1 MKEVFISYS
10 SADLA
15 QADTLRSVLEKNE
28 LSCWMAPRDIPGGSN
43 YTKEIPIAIRN
54 CKVFVLV
61 LSESAQSSQWVLKEL
76 DSAVNC
82 GKVILPFMLEDCNL
96 NDEFNFLLTGAQRYS
111 AYQKK
116 AEAMQTL
123 ISRIR
128 GILDA
133 PSAAADQPQDLAPL
147 DTAEEQ
153 PAPAPKKPAPTPKKP
168 AAKPVIDYF
177 GEAKCPACGGTDLKE
192 LKGKVK
198 CENAKE
204 HVAKLWIPSLSIACM
219 IAGFILASLFLPY
232 DMIMST
238 PIFIL
243 AGAVGGAIWGTHI
256 FRNTVKRGRLRSGFA
271 STCYRCERCKKV
283 FDYKEPL
290 DN

>member
-15 QADTLRSVLEKNE
+15 QADTLRSVLEKKE

-133 PSAAADQPQDLAPL
+133 PSAIETEQPQNQAPL
-147 DTAEEQ
+147 VEAEE
-153 PAPAPKKPAPTPKKP
+153 PLPAPKKSAPAPKKP
-168 AAKPVIDYF
+168 AAKPVVDCF
-177 GEAKCPACGGTDLKE
+177 SEAKCPACGGTDLKE
-192 LKGKVK
+192 LKGRVK
-198 CENAKE
+198 CENVKE
-204 HVAKLWIPSLSIACM
+204 HLTKLWVVALAFVGMFISFLIAV
-219 IAGFILASLFLPY
+219 FIFPYQMTMGMFLFALVGG
-232 DMIMST
+232 
-238 PIFIL
+238 IL
-243 AGAVGGAIWGTHI
+243 GAIWGTRI
-256 FRNTVKRGRLRSGFA
+256 FQKAVKRGRLRSGFS
-271 STCYRCERCKKV
+271 STCYRCNRCQKV
-283 FDYKEPL
+283 FDYKEQL

>member
-10 SADLA
+10 SNDLP
-15 QADTLRSVLEKNE
+15 QAETVRNVLEKNG

-96 NDEFNFLLTGAQRYS
+96 NDEFNFLLTGAQRYA

-116 AEAMQTL
+116 AEAMETL

-133 PSAAADQPQDLAPL
+133 PASGVV
-147 DTAEEQ
+147 
-153 PAPAPKKPAPTPKKP
+153 PKDIPREVPIAKSVPTPKQT
-168 AAKPVIDYF
+168 VVDLF
-177 GEAKCPACGGTDLKE
+177 CDAKCPACGSEDLKE
-192 LKGKVK
+192 RKGNVK
-198 CENAKE
+198 YTTFTEYLTL
-204 HVAKLWIPSLSIACM
+204 LWIPALAMVTGLAGTVLAGFLLSFDVLWQFSELIAIAC
-219 IAGFILASLFLPY
+219 
-232 DMIMST
+232 
-238 PIFIL
+238 
-243 AGAVGGAIWGTHI
+243 AVLGGVWGSVI
-256 FRNTVKRGRLRSGFA
+256 SRKAVKRSRLRHGIC
-271 STCYRCERCKKV
+271 STCYRCNRCQKV
-283 FDYKEPL
+283 FDHKKAL

>member
-10 SADLA
+10 SVDFS
-15 QADTLRSVLEKNE
+15 QADTLRSVLEKNG

-61 LSESAQSSQWVLKEL
+61 LSGNAQSSHWVLKEL
-76 DSAVNC
+76 DSAVNN
-82 GKVILPFMLEDCNL
+82 GKVILPFMLEDCAL

-116 AEAMQTL
+116 AEAIETL

-133 PSAAADQPQDLAPL
+133 TSTAKSEQIQDIPQAV
-147 DTAEEQ
+147 AEEK
-153 PAPAPKKPAPTPKKP
+153 PKQKETQ
-168 AAKPVIDYF
+168 AAKKATIDYF
-177 GEAKCPACGGTDLKE
+177 YEAKCPACGGTDLKE
-192 LKGKVK
+192 LKNRVTYEGF
-198 CENAKE
+198 KE
-204 HVAKLWIPSLSIACM
+204 HAKKIW
-219 IAGFILASLFLPY
+219 ILAMAVAGMLVGLLISGFLPY
-232 DMIMST
+232 QMVMAMFAIISVCGV
-238 PIFIL
+238 L
-243 AGAVGGAIWGTHI
+243 GGIWGAQI
-256 FRNTVKRGRLRSGFA
+256 SQKAVKRNRIRNGFS
-271 STCYRCERCKKV
+271 STCYRCNRCQKI
-283 FDYKEPL
+283 FDHKEPL